1 MLTYIL
7 VGLALSMDAFAVSVS
22 AALCSSAIPPRIGL
36 RAAIAFGL
44 FQFGMPIAG
53 WFLGSAF
60 AQRIQGIDHWIAFTL
75 LALVGGIGGN
85 S

>member
-22 AALCSSAIPPRIGL
+22 AALCSSAIL
-36 RAAIAFGL
+36 AFGL
-44 FQFGMPIAG
+44 FQFGVPIAG
-53 WFLGSAF
+53 WFLGSAC